1 MASQE
6 SARRAFEAA
15 WPEAS
20 RAFSPYTRL
29 PSPILCESAADEARE
44 GLQGSFAMIRMRDQR
59 IVIGLSQIVER
70 GLEQHAHAIL
80 AHEVGHHVHAPG
92 NLLDMARMHDRI
104 RRSMAA
110 SRASFA
116 SMVSNLY
123 ADLIINDR
131 LQREGLADLAA
142 VYRALRREPEPEG
155 PPTSDLWRF
164 YMRTYELLWSLPRDT
179 LVEPTVDEVEADAQ
193 LAARL
198 VRIFRKRFLDGAPPF
213 AKLVERYLD
222 ALGDGSALA
231 APWLDATGDSLGDQI
246 PGGLLEDDFDPASVE
261 HPSLDPRITGEAP
274 SGALEGESGGRSG
287 VSAQGRSK
295 RGDGRLDHRV
305 VPVRGPAEWLS
316 LLRSMGVTR
325 DTSELLA
332 RYYAD
337 LASPHLIPFPAQRLP
352 RATDPLPE
360 GLEAWEPGAP
370 LERIDWL
377 ATLLRS
383 PVVVPGI
390 TTVQRV
396 FGEQEGGEP
405 EKRVPDLYVGID
417 CSGSMGNPA
426 YQLAYPSSQ
435 AWCSRAA
442 PCGRRRRVMAC
453 LSGEWHGEG
462 RFVETPGF
470 LRDESKILKVLV
482 DYLGTGA
489 SFGLGRLV
497 STFVNA
503 PPPARPVHLV
513 VVSDSDLFA
522 EIDGTEGGWDLARR
536 AIERAGG
543 GATAVLRVARVRRTT
558 NPGSRRMRGAGF
570 TPELVGS
577 EQELVAFARAF
588 ARRTFG
594 ER

>member
-426 YQLAYPSSQ
+426 YQLAYPVVAGVVLARS
-435 AWCSRAA
+435 ALRAKA
-442 PCGRRRRVMAC
+442 RVMAC

-470 LRDESKILKVLV
+470 LRDESRILKVLV

-522 EIDGTEGGWDLARR
+522 EIDGTEGGWDLTRR

-543 GATAVLRVARVRRTT
+543 GATAVLRLARAAHYE
-558 NPGSRRMRGAGF
+558 PWLEKMRGAGF

>member
-1 MASQE
+1 MASLE
-6 SARRAFEAA
+6 SARRAFELA
-15 WPEAS
+15 WPDAS

-29 PSPILCESAADEARE
+29 PRPILCDSSADERRE

-59 IVIGLSQIVER
+59 IVIGLSQIAER
-70 GLEQHAHAIL
+70 GLEAHAHAIL

-92 NLLDMARMHDRI
+92 NLPDMARMHDRI

-123 ADLIINDR
+123 ADLVINDR
-131 LQREGLADLAA
+131 LQRDGLADLAS
-142 VYRALRREPEPEG
+142 VYRALRREPAPGEAAP
-155 PPTSDLWRF
+155 SDLWRY
-164 YMRTYELLWSLPRDT
+164 YMRTYELLWGLPRDT
-179 LVEPTVDEVEADAQ
+179 LVAPPSDEIEADAE

-198 VRIFRKRFLDGAPPF
+198 VRVFRKRFLDGAAPF
-213 AKLVERYLD
+213 AKLSERYLD
-222 ALGDGSALA
+222 ALGDGSSLA

-246 PGGLLEDDFDPASVE
+246 PGGLLEDDFDPSGVE

-274 SGALEGESGGRSG
+274 PGALEGSAGGRAG
-287 VSAQGRSK
+287 QGAQGRSQ
-295 RGDGRLDHRV
+295 RGDGRLDQRV
-305 VPVRGPAEWLS
+305 VPLRGPAEWLS
-316 LLRSMGVTR
+316 LLRSLGVTR

-332 RYYAD
+332 RYYGD

-352 RATDPLPE
+352 RASDPLPE
-360 GLEAWEPGAP
+360 GLEPWEPGAS
-370 LERIDWL
+370 LEQIDWL
-377 ATLLRS
+377 ASLLRS
-383 PVVVPGI
+383 PVVVPGV

-396 FGEQEGGEP
+396 YGEQEGAEP
-405 EKRVPDLYVGID
+405 EKQVPDLYVGID

-426 YQLAYPSSQ
+426 YQLAYPVVAGVVLARS
-435 AWCSRAA
+435 ALRAKA
-442 PCGRRRRVMAC
+442 RVMAC

-462 RFVETPGF
+462 RFVQTPGF
-470 LRDESKILKVLV
+470 LRDEPEILKVLV

-497 STFVNA
+497 STFVDA
-503 PPPARPVHLV
+503 PPPERPVHLL

-522 EIDGTEGGWDLARR
+522 EIDGTAGGWELTRR

-543 GATAVLRVARVRRTT
+543 GATAVLRLARV
-558 NPGSRRMRGAGF
+558 PHHEPWLEKMRAVGF